1 MGKEKFTRT
10 KPHVNVGTIGHVD
23 HGKTTLTAAITT
35 VLAAK
40 FGGSAKAY
48 DQIDAAP
55 EEKARGI
62 TINTAHV
69 EYETANRHYAHVDCP
84 GHADYIKNMIT
95 GAAQMD
101 GAILV
106 VSAADGPM
114 PQTRE
119 HILLA
124 RQVGVPY
131 IIVFLN
137 KCDMVDDAELLELVE
152 MEVRELLDKYEFP
165 GDATPIIHGSAKL
178 ALEGDKG
185 PLGEEAIMKL
195 ADALD
200 TYIPPPERAVDG
212 AFLMPVEDVFSISGR
227 GTVVTGRVE
236 RGIIKVGEEIEI
248 VGIKD
253 TVKTTCTGVE
263 MFRKLLDQGQA
274 GDNVGILLRGTKRED
289 VERGQVL
296 CKPGSIK
303 PHTHFTG
310 EIYVLSK
317 DEGGRHT
324 PFFNNYRP
332 AVLLPHDGRDRCH
345 RAARRQGNGDAG
357 RQRVDHGQA
366 DCPDRH
372 GRRSAFRHPRGRSYR
387 RRRCRGQD
395 PCVNYRRGIAQLAE
409 RRSPKPKVVGSIP
422 TAPAT

>member
-1 MGKEKFTRT
+1 MAKGKFERT

-35 VLAAK
+35 VLTKK
-40 FGGSAKAY
+40 FGGEAKAY

-84 GHADYIKNMIT
+84 GHADYVKNMIT

-106 VSAADGPM
+106 CSAADGPM

-131 IIVFLN
+131 IVVFLN
-137 KCDMVDDAELLELVE
+137 KADMVDDAELLELVE
-152 MEVRELLDKYEFP
+152 MEVRDLLSKYDFP
-165 GDATPIIHGSAKL
+165 GDDTPIIHGSAKL
-178 ALEGDKG
+178 ALEGDQSDI
-185 PLGEEAIMKL
+185 GEPAIFKL
-195 ADALD
+195 AEALD
-200 TYIPPPERAVDG
+200 SYIPTPERAIDG

-227 GTVVTGRVE
+227 GTVVTGRIE
-236 RGIIKVGEEIEI
+236 RGIVKVGDEIEI
-248 VGIKD
+248 VGIKP
-253 TVKTTCTGVE
+253 TLKTTCTGVE

-274 GDNVGILLRGTKRED
+274 GDNVGVLLRGTKREE

-296 CKPGSIK
+296 SKSGSIK
-303 PHTHFTG
+303 PHTKFTA
-310 EIYVLSK
+310 EIYVLGK

-324 PFFNNYRP
+324 PFFNGYRP
-332 AVLLPHDGRDRCH
+332 QFYFRTTDVTGAVELPAGTEMVMPGDNVSISVALIAPIAMEEGLRFAIREGGRTV
-345 RAARRQGNGDAG
+345 GAG
-357 RQRVDHGQA
+357 
-366 DCPDRH
+366 
-372 GRRSAFRHPRGRSYR
+372 
-387 RRRCRGQD
+387 
-395 PCVNYRRGIAQLAE
+395 
-409 RRSPKPKVVGSIP
+409 VVAKIIE
-422 TAPAT
+422 